1 MFPLQRGGLSADAEP
16 GCITTPFAMRTRPT
30 PPTLFLAFL
39 VGGLGV
45 YVLHST
51 VGFGGHGV
59 DDLFEDGVYNLLML
73 GAAGAIFARGVLVK
87 AQRAAWLTM
96 GAGVLCW
103 SLGELYFTLF
113 LEGPGVA
120 SGTVSPADA
129 LYLAFYPCCYV
140 ALVLLVGAHLRE
152 LRIGMWL
159 DGLIGGLAAATLG
172 AALVLP
178 PIAAHAHGNGAA
190 VAVGLAYPIGDLL
203 LLIFTVGAI
212 GMTGW
217 RPGRVWLL
225 IAGAMLLSAVADSFY
240 LYQTA
245 TGSYRLGTWLEC
257 LWPTSVTLLAIAA
270 WTPWPKPRRR
280 RVEDWRM
287 VGVPTL
293 SLLAALGVLIYG
305 NFPFEQLSAAAV
317 VLAAATV
324 VAVSVHLMMTVREN
338 LRMLVGSR
346 EMALT
351 DPLTG
356 LGNRRLLI
364 EDLHVACRLAGG
376 GEEWEL
382 VLYDLNGFK
391 RYNDTFG
398 HPAGDALLA
407 RLSGKLSEVVA
418 PHGTAYR
425 MGGDEFC
432 VLFRGAVMPG
442 RGAGSGRSN
451 GSGHGVGAE
460 AGTGGAGTTAAVRDE
475 LVAAS
480 LAALRE
486 LGPGFAIDAAHGVVS
501 ITPQERDPAAIMQ
514 LADQRLYKR
523 KDLSR
528 ESSAVQQL
536 RDVLLQAFQERYPD
550 LQEHQRGVGTLVLA
564 VGRRLGMSAE
574 DLDVLARAAEL
585 HDVGKIAIPD
595 AILNKPG
602 PLDEEEWR
610 FMRRH
615 TILGERILMAASALR
630 PVARLVRSSHERY
643 DGGGYPDGLAG
654 HEIPLGARVIFVC
667 DAFDAMTSDR
677 AYSAAIGQEEALAEL
692 RRCAGTQFDPLVVE
706 AFAATLQGNGGPVS
720 LDAEYL
726 KDGLALGQHH

>member
-1 MFPLQRGGLSADAEP
+1 MGSLSP
-16 GCITTPFAMRTRPT
+16 INPIQMRTRPT
-30 PPTLFLAFL
+30 PSKLYLAFL
-39 VGGLGV
+39 TGGLGV
-45 YVLHST
+45 FVLHT
-51 VGFGGHGV
+51 TLGLGGHRLDG
-59 DDLFEDGVYNLLML
+59 LFEDGVYNVLMF
-73 GAAGAIFARGVLVK
+73 GAAAAIITRGVLVK
-87 AQRAAWLTM
+87 AQRTAWLIM

-103 SLGELYFTLF
+103 SLGELFFTLF

-120 SGTVSPADA
+120 TGRISLDNVFF
-129 LYLAFYPCCYV
+129 LAFYPCCYV

-159 DGLIGGLAAATLG
+159 DGVIGGLGAATVG
-172 AALVLP
+172 AALILP
-178 PIAAHAHGNGAA
+178 PIVAHAHGNVGS
-190 VAVGLAYPIGDLL
+190 VAISLAYPIGDLL
-203 LLIFTVGAI
+203 LLVFTVGAI

-225 IAGAMLLSAVADSFY
+225 IAAAMLASAIADSVY

-245 TGSYRLGTWLEC
+245 TATYAVGTWLEC
-257 LWPTSVTLLAIAA
+257 LWPASAILLAIAA

-287 VGVPTL
+287 VSVPTV
-293 SLLAALGVLIYG
+293 SLLCALGALVYG
-305 NFPFEQLSAAAV
+305 NFPSEQLTVAAV
-317 VLAAATV
+317 VLATATV
-324 VAVSVHLMMTVREN
+324 LAVSVHLMMTVREN
-338 LRMLVGSR
+338 LAMLVGSR

-364 EDLHVACRLAGG
+364 EDLHVACRLARA
-376 GEEWEL
+376 GEPWEL

-407 RLSGKLSEVVA
+407 RLSGKLSDVVA
-418 PHGTAYR
+418 PYGTAYR

-432 VLFRGAVMPG
+432 VLFRRAL
-442 RGAGSGRSN
+442 ADTD
-451 GSGHGVGAE
+451 A
-460 AGTGGAGTTAAVRDE
+460 T
-475 LVAAS
+475 VAAS
-480 LAALRE
+480 LAALSE
-486 LGPGFAIDAAHGVVS
+486 QGPGFVIDAAHGVVS
-501 ITPQERDPAAIMQ
+501 IPREVGEPAAIMQ

-528 ESSAVQQL
+528 ESSAVHQL

-564 VGRRLGMSAE
+564 VGRRLDMNAE

-602 PLDEEEWR
+602 PLDEEEWK

-630 PVARLVRSSHERY
+630 PVARLVRSSHERF

-654 HEIPLGARVIFVC
+654 EEIPLGARIIFVC
-667 DAFDAMTSDR
+667 DAFDAMTTDR
-677 AYSAAIGQEEALAEL
+677 TYSAAISSAEALEEL
-692 RRCAGTQFDPLVVE
+692 RRCAGTQFDPFVVE
-706 AFAATLQGNGGPVS
+706 AFAGTLLTPARPAERS
-720 LDAEYL
+720 LQT
-726 KDGLALGQHH
+726 LAFKPSS

>member
-1 MFPLQRGGLSADAEP
+1 
-16 GCITTPFAMRTRPT
+16 MRTRPT

-45 YVLHST
+45 YVLHTT
-51 VGFGGHGV
+51 VGLGGHGSDGV
-59 DDLFEDGVYNLLML
+59 DDLFEDGVYNLLMF
-73 GAAGAIFARGVLVK
+73 GAAGAILARGALVK

-103 SLGELYFTLF
+103 SLGELYFTIF

-120 SGTVSPADA
+120 GGTVSPADA

-140 ALVLLVGAHLRE
+140 ALVLLVGSHLRE

-159 DGLIGGLAAATLG
+159 DGLIGGLAAATVG
-172 AALVLP
+172 AALILP
-178 PIAAHAHGNGAA
+178 PIVSHAHGEGAA
-190 VAVGLAYPIGDLL
+190 VAISLAYPIGDLL
-203 LLIFTVGAI
+203 LLVFTVGAI

-225 IAGAMLLSAVADSFY
+225 IAAAMLSSAVADSFY

-245 TGSYRLGTWLEC
+245 TNSYHLGTWLEC
-257 LWPTSVTLLAIAA
+257 LWPASTIMLAIAA

-287 VGVPTL
+287 VSVPTF
-293 SLLAALGVLIYG
+293 SLLAALGVLGYG
-305 NFPFEQLSAAAV
+305 NLPSEQLSAAAV
-317 VLAAATV
+317 VLASATV

-338 LRMLVGSR
+338 LHMLVGSR

-364 EDLHVACRLAGG
+364 EDLHVACRLAQN
-376 GEEWEL
+376 GEQWEL

-432 VLFRGAVMPG
+432 VLFRGA
-442 RGAGSGRSN
+442 
-451 GSGHGVGAE
+451 
-460 AGTGGAGTTAAVRDE
+460 AAVGDE

-486 LGPGFAIDAAHGVVS
+486 LGPGFAIDAAHGFVS
-501 ITPQERDPAAIMQ
+501 ITAQARDPAAIMQ

-523 KDLSR
+523 KDLTR

-550 LQEHQRGVGTLVLA
+550 LQEHQRGVGALVLA
-564 VGRRLGMSAE
+564 VGRRLGMSVE

-595 AILNKPG
+595 AILHKPG

-654 HEIPLGARVIFVC
+654 QEIPLGARVIFVC

-692 RRCAGTQFDPLVVE
+692 RRCAGSQFDPLVVE
-706 AFAATLQGNGGPVS
+706 AFAATLQGNGGPVL

>member
-1 MFPLQRGGLSADAEP
+1 
-16 GCITTPFAMRTRPT
+16 MRTRPT
-30 PPTLFLAFL
+30 PSTLFLAFL
-39 VGGLGV
+39 AGGLGV
-45 YVLHST
+45 YVLHTT
-51 VGFGGHGV
+51 VGLGGHELDG
-59 DDLFEDGVYNLLML
+59 LFTNGVYNVLMF
-73 GAAGAIFARGVLVK
+73 GATAAVITRGILVK
-87 AQRAAWLTM
+87 AQRSAWLTM

-120 SGTVSPADA
+120 SGRVSPADV

-159 DGLIGGLAAATLG
+159 DGLIGGLAAATVG
-172 AALVLP
+172 AALILP
-178 PIAAHAHGNGAA
+178 PILSQTHSDVGSAA
-190 VAVGLAYPIGDLL
+190 VSLAYPIGDLL
-203 LLIFTVGAI
+203 LLVFTVGAI

-225 IAGAMLLSAVADSFY
+225 IAAAMLASAVADSLY

-245 TGSYRLGTWLEC
+245 VASFRLGTWLEC
-257 LWPTSVTLLAIAA
+257 LWPASAILLAFAA

-280 RVEDWRM
+280 RVEDWRL
-287 VGVPTL
+287 VSVPTL
-293 SLLAALGVLIYG
+293 SLVVALGVFVYG
-305 NFPFEQLSAAAV
+305 NIHHQLTVPALILAIV
-317 VLAAATV
+317 TVL
-324 VAVSVHLMMTVREN
+324 AVSVHLMMTVREN
-338 LRMLVGSR
+338 LAMLVGSR

-364 EDLHVACRLAGG
+364 EDLHVACRLAQA
-376 GEEWEL
+376 GEPWEL

-407 RLSGKLSEVVA
+407 RLSGKLSDVVA
-418 PHGTAYR
+418 PYGTAYR

-432 VLFRGAVMPG
+432 VLFRRAL
-442 RGAGSGRSN
+442 ADT
-451 GSGHGVGAE
+451 E
-460 AGTGGAGTTAAVRDE
+460 ATI
-475 LVAAS
+475 AAS
-480 LAALRE
+480 LGALRE
-486 LGPGFAIDAAHGVVS
+486 QGPGFAIDAAHGVVS
-501 ITPQERDPAAIMQ
+501 IPREVADPAAIMQ

-528 ESSAVQQL
+528 ESSAVHQL

-550 LQEHQRGVGTLVLA
+550 LQEHQRGVGALALA
-564 VGRRLGMSAE
+564 VGRRLEMSAE

-602 PLDEEEWR
+602 PLDEEEWK

-630 PVARLVRSSHERY
+630 PVARLVRSSHERF

-654 HEIPLGARVIFVC
+654 HDIPLGARIIFVC

-677 AYSAAIGQEEALAEL
+677 AYSSAVGHSEALAEL
-692 RRCAGTQFDPLVVE
+692 RRCAGTQFDPNVVE
-706 AFAATLQGNGGPVS
+706 AFADTLLLAERVAQRS
-720 LDAEYL
+720 LQP
-726 KDGLALGQHH
+726 LALKHSG